1 MTRKKAKKLYEEG
14 TSIIIALR
22 STPFGLT
29 YAYRITPGTVDTFD
43 DMVASYKRT
52 FGSRVIFRES
62 EV

>member
-22 STPFGLT
+22 STPFSLT
-29 YAYRITPGTVDTFD
+29 YAHRITPGTIETFN
-43 DMVASYKRT
+43 DMVASFKQT
-52 FGSRVIFRES
+52 FGSCVVFREC